1 MDDIFV
7 EVGSFQIPKYAEH
20 AEGDVFFSKKDL
32 NGKRIVSVL
41 SDGLGSGIKASVLAT
56 LTATIGAGCIAHK
69 LSLERTGW
77 LLMRTLPVC
86 SKRKI
91 SYATFTIVD
100 IDSDYRVS
108 CLEYDNPPYLLW
120 RGDRLIETTRK
131 KRIIRRH
138 GKGHPPLMEVTL
150 SSFQAILNDRLIFFS
165 DGVTQCGMG
174 SRQFPLGWGLDGVIN
189 YVRSLISAT
198 PNISARDLARLVV
211 QRAMLIDDNKAKD
224 DITCG
229 VIYFRNAR
237 RLLVMTGPPLRKDRD
252 RDLAILFRDFKGK
265 RIISGGTTATI
276 IARELNKQLSVSLD
290 CIDSSLPPPGEME
303 GADLVT
309 EGILTLGKVADYLE
323 RNEVLEY
330 LPRNPA
336 TDILRLMLNSD
347 VIEFVVGTRINEAH
361 QDPSMPVELEI
372 RRNVVRKI
380 AGLLEQRYLKKTSIR
395 FI

>member
-7 EVGSFQIPKYAEH
+7 EVGSFQIPKYGEH

-69 LSLERTGW
+69 LSLERTGG

-120 RGDRLIETTRK
+120 RGDRLLETRRDR
-131 KRIIRRH
+131 RILRRQ
-138 GKGHPPLMEVTL
+138 GKGHPASMEVAL
-150 SSFQAILNDRLIFFS
+150 SSFQAVLDDRLIFFS

-174 SRQFPLGWGLDGVIN
+174 SRRFPLGWGLEGVID
-189 YVRSLISAT
+189 YVGNILSVT
-198 PNISARDLARLVV
+198 PDISARDLARVVV
-211 QRAMLIDDNKAKD
+211 QRALMIDEGKAKD

-229 VIYFRNAR
+229 VVYFRKAR
-237 RLLVMTGPPLRKDRD
+237 RLLVVTGPPLRRDRD
-252 RDLAILFRDFKGK
+252 RDLAALFRDFRGT
-265 RIISGGTTATI
+265 RIICGGTTATI
-276 IARELNKQLSVSLD
+276 IARELGKRLSVRLECVD
-290 CIDSSLPPPGEME
+290 PALPPPGEME

-309 EGILTLGKVADYLE
+309 EGILTLGKVAEYLE
-323 RNEVLEY
+323 RDEVVER

-336 TDILRLMLNSD
+336 AEILRFMLNSD
-347 VIEFVVGTRINEAH
+347 VIEFLVGTRINEAH

-380 AGLLEQRYLKKTSIR
+380 AGLLEQRYLKKTSVR